1 MSTWRSLCCA
11 RSFISTILYCCSLK
25 MGVKDELNYPL
36 NKAQPS
42 RSENVHRNN
51 NAVPRLQDIFKQPN
65 FRSYSQLSFSDWS
78 IWTKHLLKWTS
89 SFWQQNFSV
98 SLQRQYKVHDQNQ
111 FCIWSRLTEH
121 QNIMYKPMNFSQV
134 LRVNVIMIRTDK
146 PGENLTHVN
155 SLIPSIYSYTFWRV
169 FF

>member
-36 NKAQPS
+36 NEAQPS

-65 FRSYSQLSFSDWS
+65 LRIYSQLSFSDWS
-78 IWTKHLLKWTS
+78 ICTKHLLKWAW

-111 FCIWSRLTEH
+111 FCILSRLTEH

-134 LRVNVIMIRTDK
+134 LRVNVIMIRTDR